1 MTKRRVVLLWTALLG
16 FALALRLG
24 LAFGFPNIF
33 FPDEVFQ
40 TLEPAHRLA
49 FGYGVIPWEWRL
61 GVRSWVFPTFL
72 AGIMRSTAWLG
83 VGSKGYLLGVEI
95 ALSLLSLTAVWFG
108 YAWAKRASGNAAAVI
123 AALACTFYFG
133 LVYFAPKALSEVVAA
148 HVMLPGLYLGV
159 YGQKPEERKRLF
171 LAGLLCGLA
180 ACLRVQLLPALL
192 FAMAYFCYPRWRRR
206 APAVA
211 AGAAVPALFFG
222 AADWITW
229 SYPWR
234 SYLGNYMANVVSGPG
249 KALSLTQPW
258 YWYALVLLV
267 LLGPAIL
274 LLFHGAR
281 RSPFLAIF
289 CAIVLVSHSLFAHKE
304 IRYLYP
310 ILVPAVVLASI
321 GVADL
326 LEEIRGRARILATPR
341 GIAAAG
347 VGVMLIC
354 SALVAA
360 WCADW
365 CKTRW
370 GAAAFDRI
378 GRQTDLCGV
387 GIHGV
392 IWWESG
398 GYTHLHRNVPILMV
412 ENETALKAEADSF
425 NALIAPRDASGV
437 PSEFAPSQCWSGV
450 CLFERPGNCTAP
462 REGEELNAYLRRTG
476 L

>member
-1 MTKRRVVLLWTALLG
+1 MTRRRAILVWMVLLS
-16 FALALRLG
+16 FAIALRLG

-49 FGYGVIPWEWRL
+49 YGYGVIPWEWRL

-72 AGIMRSTAWLG
+72 AGIMRLTEWLG
-83 VGSKGYLLGVEI
+83 TGSIGYLRGTEI
-95 ALSLLSLTAVWFG
+95 ALSLLSLIAVWFG
-108 YAWAKRASGNAAAVI
+108 YAWAKRASGTPAAAI

-133 LVYFAPKALSEVVAA
+133 LVYFAPKALTEVVAA
-148 HVMLPGLYLGV
+148 HIMLPGLYLGV
-159 YGQKPEERKRLF
+159 YAQKPEERKRLF
-171 LAGLLCGLA
+171 LAGVLCGLA
-180 ACLRVQLLPALL
+180 ACLRVHLLPALI
-192 FAMAYFCYPRWRRR
+192 FAMAYFCWPRWRQRV
-206 APAVA
+206 PAVA
-211 AGAAVPALFFG
+211 AGAAVPALIFG
-222 AADWITW
+222 AADWMTW

-234 SYLGNYMANVVSGPG
+234 SYLGNFMANVVSGTG
-249 KALSLTQPW
+249 KLSTVQPW
-258 YWYALVLLV
+258 YWYAAALVI

-274 LLFHGAR
+274 LLFHGVR

-289 CAIVLVSHSLFAHKE
+289 CAIIVVSHSFFAHKE

-310 ILVPAVVLASI
+310 ILAPAIVLASI

-326 LEEIRGRARILATPR
+326 LKEIRGRGRILATPR
-341 GIAAAG
+341 RIAVAGAA
-347 VGVMLIC
+347 VMLIC
-354 SALVAA
+354 SALMAA

-378 GRQTDLCGV
+378 GRETEVCGV
-387 GIHGV
+387 GMYRV

-398 GYTHLHRNVPILMV
+398 GYAHLHRNVPILMV
-412 ENETALKAEADSF
+412 ADEAELKSQASSF
-425 NALIAPRDASGV
+425 NALIAPRNASAV
-437 PSEFAPSQCWSGV
+437 PSEFAPSQCWKGV
-450 CLFERPGNCTAP
+450 CLFERAGSCTAP
-462 REGEELNAYLRRTG
+462 REDAELNAYLKRTG